1 MNKLLALLGLI
12 ALVAVGGLFFFAG
25 FFTGSNVRLSL
36 SEQQRLARN
45 LDKVPM
51 SEIEK
56 TISTES
62 ASLSEKVQK
71 ILSIATDTPVKANS
85 EERRNN
91 TADDSQVSVNSLLK
105 EIAASHA
112 ADDDCSVDKTQASLN
127 VNKNVPE
134 TTLEG
139 KRIVF
144 VGYFKTN
151 VALQIQRLLLQK
163 GYQVHV
169 EESRTSNHESFVF
182 CGPFKERKNAENLV
196 TWLNSHNFADAR
208 VVKVERDALEETL
221 FDASANNSDIPSN
234 VEQNVPEASETELQQ
249 MQQILAQQQALGQ
262 QQAMLQQQQMQQ
274 AQMYN
279 QEQQMMRQQQA
290 QQQALMQQQ
299 QMQQPQM
306 MQQAGM

>member
-1 MNKLLALLGLI
+1 M
-12 ALVAVGGLFFFAG
+12 
-25 FFTGSNVRLSL
+25 RLRKPS
-36 SEQQRLARN
+36 ARN
-45 LDKVPM
+45 RPLFLK
-51 SEIEK
+51 K
-56 TISTES
+56 F
-62 ASLSEKVQK
+62 KK

-262 QQAMLQQQQMQQ
+262 QQAMLQQQQMQR

-279 QEQQMMRQQQA
+279 QEQQMMMQQQA